1 MEVKQIIFRDEGEL
15 FGGILIDDK
24 YIICGC
30 CGGVIDD
37 LTEIEIV
44 EYCKDWL
51 NISETI
57 KGY

>member
-44 EYCKDWL
+44 EYCEDWL
-51 NISETI
+51 DISETI